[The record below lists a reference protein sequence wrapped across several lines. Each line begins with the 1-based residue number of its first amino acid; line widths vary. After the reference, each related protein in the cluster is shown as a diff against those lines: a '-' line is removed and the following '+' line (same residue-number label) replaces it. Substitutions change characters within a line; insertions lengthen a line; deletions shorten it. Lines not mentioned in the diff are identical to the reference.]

1 MLERHTGLQARKAEM
16 LIKSDLKGFFFAQ
29 ISQGVHLTSLKSLS
43 SQNVLQQAELVKLD
57 AMILRSE
64 HS

>member
-1 MLERHTGLQARKAEM
+1 MLESHTGLQARITEI
-16 LIKSDLKGFFFAQ
+16 LIKHDLKGFFFAQ
-29 ISQGVHLTSLKSLS
+29 ISQGAHLTSWKSLS